1 MVLDFKRVS
10 RAELLAG
17 AAGVAL
23 IVFMLAIHWYGVRST
38 GLIGGGPGVDHG
50 TAEGLPRN
58 AFQSFSFLDLY
69 LLLTALAA
77 ISLPLLKASELEL
90 SPRARV
96 NLIVGVLGAIA
107 FALILF
113 RMVDPPDLARTIN
126 GTEIKVSDYPTDS
139 VIRKIGPWLG
149 LVASAGIAAGALAGV
164 RRAEAGLSRRMA
176 D

>member
-1 MVLDFKRVS
+1 MVLDFRKVS
-10 RAELLAG
+10 RGELIAG

-23 IVFMLAIHWYGVRST
+23 IVFMLAVHWYGVRST
-38 GLIGGGPGVDHG
+38 GLIGGGPGIDHG

-58 AFQSFSFLDLY
+58 AFQSFTFVDIY
-69 LLLTALAA
+69 LLITALAA
-77 ISLPLLKASELEL
+77 ICLPLLKASELDL
-90 SPRARV
+90 SPRIRV

-113 RMVDPPDLARTIN
+113 RIVDPPDLARTVN
-126 GTEIKVSDYPTDS
+126 GTQIRVSDYPTDS

-164 RRAEAGLSRRMA
+164 RRADPGLSRPIA